1 VSTHHA
7 SDAAVQFARNGDVQ
21 IAFVEWEP
29 SVESAELA
37 EPLLLVA
44 GLGGGRGAYPPGFIQ
59 ALIETGFRVVSY
71 DHRDVG
77 ASTRFTD
84 APTARNPFKGVLGAG
99 AAAYSMEDMTD
110 DAVAVL
116 DAVGWSRAHLVGQS
130 MGGLIAQRIA
140 LRHPDRVKSLAS
152 ISAMPSDAG
161 RLAGLRYLHLGFIRA
176 TSSLRFPDTPEGD
189 LQTAMAVAKLCA
201 SPGYPWDEA
210 ATLEWLRQVP
220 TDGVRD
226 SGAQA
231 RQMRATW
238 HGPRLKDIS
247 APTLILHG
255 DRDPVVRPTA
265 ARAIAGQV
273 AGSEVDILPGVGHD
287 LPQPL
292 YAALAARIRANATR
306 ATSPD

>member
-1 VSTHHA
+1 MAILSFQNAWNDFLGFFFGSRDLTSKYQPYLVRYD
-7 SDAAVQFARNGDVQ
+7 SDALTCNGAAEGDLLERGAWLKEQ
-21 IAFVEWEP
+21 VEWKYTSGVWP
-29 SVESAELA
+29 KGRKVIVLA
-37 EPLLLVA
+37 
-44 GLGGGRGAYPPGFIQ
+44 
-59 ALIETGFRVVSY
+59 
-71 DHRDVG
+71 H
-77 ASTRFTD
+77 
-84 APTARNPFKGVLGAG
+84 
-99 AAAYSMEDMTD
+99 
-110 DAVAVL
+110 
-116 DAVGWSRAHLVGQS
+116 S